1 MQPFIRTLIDRM
13 IFETGKNQ
21 HLAVLEAIN
30 WMDPHKLMLDQDN
43 LPEMMKEQKSIDGYY
58 RSLNVTLSLKMLK
71 LVEGILEAV
80 LTNEKSKYYERY
92 VRLQLKSLVKTTNL
106 LNIDEVDNLLWL
118 FQMYVHTF
126 NDNPAYIKQFQ

>member
-1 MQPFIRTLIDRM
+1 
-13 IFETGKNQ
+13 
-21 HLAVLEAIN
+21 
-30 WMDPHKLMLDQDN
+30 
-43 LPEMMKEQKSIDGYY
+43 MKEQKSIDGYY

-118 FQMYVHTF
+118 F
-126 NDNPAYIKQFQ
+126 